1 MKQIIEGA
9 REHPSL
15 TSERELTA
23 ANHDLVLRE
32 LEAILASR
40 FFKSAGRSRQFL
52 SFVVR
57 HRIEGNTEQLKE
69 RTIGTE
75 VFQRPVGYATGD
87 DPVVRVQ
94 AGEVRRRLEQ
104 YYQAAP
110 HDTPVRIELPV
121 GSYSPVFHFGLES
134 RPQESAVPDS
144 LQPSSA
150 LPKRPSEI
158 VEPPNRRSSYRPA
171 LLTLAVI
178 VVSVLGVVAYHFLA
192 HRSLRSTTAL
202 DQFWSPIFTT
212 QQPVLICLAKPVAY
226 RPNEGV
232 YRRYSRNHPGTF
244 QTEAERSSTP
254 LPLDPDE
261 QLTWGDF
268 FVYSDYGVAG
278 GDVYAAV
285 DVSRLLGKFGKTSQL
300 RIGNNY
306 SYEDLRN
313 APAVVIGGFNNRW
326 TMQLTSNF
334 HFALT
339 EDHEQY
345 MIKEQGSGGRVWRT
359 RLGPNRETLEDY
371 AIVGRL
377 LDSRTGQF
385 TITVAGIGP
394 EGTEAAGEFI
404 SSENAIDDGLAN
416 APDNWQKRNLEV
428 LLQTTV
434 TDGVAGPP
442 HVIATY
448 AW

>member
-1 MKQIIEGA
+1 MKQVIEA
-9 REHPSL
+9 PREHASQAPE
-15 TSERELTA
+15 SEFSATD
-23 ANHDLVLRE
+23 HDIVLQE
-32 LEAILASR
+32 LETILASR

-52 SFVVR
+52 SYVVQ
-57 HRIEGNTEQLKE
+57 HRLAGHTEQLKE
-69 RTIGTE
+69 RTIGAE
-75 VFQRPVGYATGD
+75 VFQRPLGYATGD

-104 YYQAAP
+104 YYQVAS
-110 HDTPVRIELPV
+110 HDRPVRIELPV
-121 GSYSPVFHFGLES
+121 GSYSPVFHFGPEV
-134 RPQESAVPDS
+134 RKQESVAPTLNLPDGN
-144 LQPSSA
+144 SA
-150 LPKRPSEI
+150 TNASDAA
-158 VEPPNRRSSYRPA
+158 EPPKHRRRLWPVFIAAILVVTALGYAAYR
-171 LLTLAVI
+171 
-178 VVSVLGVVAYHFLA
+178 FLP
-192 HRSLRSTTAL
+192 HRTVRTETAL
-202 DQFWSPIFTT
+202 DLFWSPIFAT

-226 RPNEGV
+226 RPNESV

-244 QTEAERSSTP
+244 QTEAERTSTP

-261 QLTWGDF
+261 SLTWGDF

-285 DVSRLLGKFGKTSQL
+285 DVSRLLGKLDKPSQL
-300 RIGNNY
+300 RIGSNY

-313 APAVVIGGFNNRW
+313 APAVVIGGFNNKW

-334 HFALT
+334 HFALI

-345 MIKEQGSGGRVWRT
+345 MIREQGPRGHEWRT

-371 AIVGRL
+371 AIVSRL

-385 TITVAGIGP
+385 TVTVAGIGP

-404 SSENAIDDGLAN
+404 SSGTSLAEGLTN
-416 APDNWQKRNLEV
+416 LPDNWQKRNLEV

-448 AW
+448 TW